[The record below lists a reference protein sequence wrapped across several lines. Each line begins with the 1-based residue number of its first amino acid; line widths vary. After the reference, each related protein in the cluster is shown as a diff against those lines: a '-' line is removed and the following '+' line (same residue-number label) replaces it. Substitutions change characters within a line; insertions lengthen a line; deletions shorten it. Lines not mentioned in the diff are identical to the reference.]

1 MTSLGNTRKSS
12 ASRRVFGVGC
22 QLIQNCAYVM
32 VSGGSRPPLGNR
44 VIKANPEPTGT
55 VGQVISDLP
64 SNFLF
69 LNSTVSKTYRTS
81 QEM

>member
-1 MTSLGNTRKSS
+1 MPADTKLCLRHGQWEK
-12 ASRRVFGVGC
+12 
-22 QLIQNCAYVM
+22 Q
-32 VSGGSRPPLGNR
+32 GNR

-55 VGQVISDLP
+55 VGQVISALP

-69 LNSTVSKTYRTS
+69 LNSIVSKIYRTS